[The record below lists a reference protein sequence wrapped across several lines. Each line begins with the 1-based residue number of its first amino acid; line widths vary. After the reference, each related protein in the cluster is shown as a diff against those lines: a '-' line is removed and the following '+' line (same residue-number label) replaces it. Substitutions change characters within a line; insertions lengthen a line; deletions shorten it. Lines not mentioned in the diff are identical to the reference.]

1 MDASQKTILVTGG
14 AGFIGTHTVVQL
26 LNEGFKVSIIDN
38 LDNSVIEA
46 VDRVKELV
54 GPELS
59 KKLQFNLGDLRNRD
73 DLDKLFSKTK
83 FDAVIHFAGLKAVGE
98 SVGNPRRYFDNNLIG
113 TINLYE
119 IMAKYNCKKMVFS
132 SSATVYGQPEK
143 IPCVEDFELKA
154 MNPYGR
160 TKLFLE
166 EIARDIQKAEPD
178 WRIIL
183 LRYFNPVGAH
193 ESGKIG
199 EDPKGIPNNLMPYIQ
214 QVAVGRLPELNVYGH
229 DYPTKDG
236 SAIRD
241 YIHVMDLADG
251 HTAALRK
258 LFTTESI
265 GCVAYNLGTGCGTSV
280 LEMVAAFEKASGKVN
295 VVSFLLSPSRSLS
308 LVIKL
313 LVLKLLQKIPIKLC
327 PRRPGDATAV
337 YASTEKAQR
346 ELGWKYA
353 YDSHLFPNALFYWNY
368 MGLKI
373 WVICR
378 AKYGVAEMCRDQ
390 WKWASSNP
398 WGYQSKKP

>member
-1 MDASQKTILVTGG
+1 MGSEEQTILVTGG
-14 AGFIGTHTVVQL
+14 AGFIGSHTVVQL
-26 LNEGFKVSIIDN
+26 LKEGFRVHIIDN

-46 VDRVKELV
+46 VERVKELV
-54 GPELS
+54 GPQLS
-59 KKLQFNLGDLRNRD
+59 KKLRFHLGDLRNKD
-73 DLDKLFSKTK
+73 DLEKLFSQSR

-98 SVGNPRRYFDNNLIG
+98 SVAYPRRYFDNNLVG

-143 IPCVEDFELKA
+143 IPCVEDFQLVA
-154 MNPYGR
+154 LNPYGR

-236 SAIRD
+236 TAIRD

-251 HTAALRK
+251 HIAALRK
-258 LFTTESI
+258 LFMTDNI
-265 GCVAYNLGTGCGTSV
+265 GCKAYNLGTGQGSSV
-280 LEMVAAFEKASGKVN
+280 LEMVAAFEKASGKG
-295 VVSFLLSPSRSLS
+295 
-308 LVIKL
+308 
-313 LVLKLLQKIPIKLC
+313 KI
-327 PRRPGDATAV
+327 RYRGDV
-337 YASTEKAQR
+337 QGSMEVGK
-346 ELGWKYA
+346 
-353 YDSHLFPNALFYWNY
+353 H
-368 MGLKI
+368 
-373 WVICR
+373 
-378 AKYGVAEMCRDQ
+378 
-390 WKWASSNP
+390 
-398 WGYQSKKP
+398 

>member
-1 MDASQKTILVTGG
+1 MASEKQQSILVTGG
-14 AGFIGTHTVVQL
+14 AGFIGTHTVLQL

-38 LDNSVIEA
+38 LDNSVEEA
-46 VDRVKELV
+46 VDRVRDLA
-54 GPELS
+54 GRDGS
-59 KKLQFNLGDLRNRD
+59 RNLIFHVGDLRNKD
-73 DLDKLFSKTK
+73 DLEKVFSQTR

-98 SVGNPRRYFDNNLIG
+98 SVAKPLRYYDNNLIG
-113 TINLYE
+113 TLNLIEFMLNYG
-119 IMAKYNCKKMVFS
+119 CKKLVFS

-166 EIARDIQKAEPD
+166 EIARDVQKADPE

-193 ESGKIG
+193 ISGQIG

-214 QVAVGRLPELNVYGH
+214 QVAVGRLPELNIFGH

-251 HTAALRK
+251 HIAALRK
-258 LFTTESI
+258 IFTADDI
-265 GCVAYNLGTGCGTSV
+265 GCTAYNLGTGCGTSV
-280 LEMVAAFEKASGKVN
+280 FEMVAAFEKASGK
-295 VVSFLLSPSRSLS
+295 
-308 LVIKL
+308 
-313 LVLKLLQKIPIKLC
+313 KIPIKLC

-337 YASTEKAQR
+337 YASTEKAEK
-346 ELGWKYA
+346 ELGWKA
-353 YDSHLFPNALFYWNY
+353 
-368 MGLKI
+368 
-373 WVICR
+373 R
-378 AKYGVAEMCRDQ
+378 YGVEEMCRDQ
-390 WKWASSNP
+390 WNWASKNP
-398 WGYQSKKP
+398 WGYHSQP